1 MGAAAAQGARAVDL
15 ATWKTA
21 CGGVAM
27 VLGSHL
33 DVEQGRLIIR
43 MKEPPPQQRDR
54 PRAIVMPIGFAK
66 DLLES
71 LQPLAVDGPGQPK
84 GGALMKTAFQLNE
97 MD

>member
-1 MGAAAAQGARAVDL
+1 
-15 ATWKTA
+15 
-21 CGGVAM
+21 M

-54 PRAIVMPIGFAK
+54 PRAIVMPIKFAK
-66 DLLES
+66 DLMES
-71 LQPLAVDGPGQPK
+71 LQPLVADGPGRPE
-84 GGALMKTAFQLNE
+84 GGVPLKTNFQLSE

>member
-1 MGAAAAQGARAVDL
+1 
-15 ATWKTA
+15 
-21 CGGVAM
+21 M

-43 MKEPPPQQRDR
+43 MEEPPPQQRDR

-66 DLLES
+66 DLLDS
-71 LQPLAVDGPGQPK
+71 LQLLAVDRTEQPQD
-84 GGALMKTAFQLNE
+84 GAPMKTAFRLDE

>member
-1 MGAAAAQGARAVDL
+1 
-15 ATWKTA
+15 
-21 CGGVAM
+21 M